1 MDFSLANVYSLQ
13 TSHAKEELQ
22 KCNVLSEK
30 YGLSLSEEQMELVIK
45 NRFETLKQTGRIEF
59 GAGVVEKL
67 VYEFCDSPY
76 IEQEEYVDVLMELQ
90 EMFYLFKK
98 ETMEQLTDDELIGAM
113 GLVFAFSCGS
123 LELLGGIDKDT
134 LYKIARTGTLEGT
147 YLEQEKM
154 WEDDYE

>member
-30 YGLSLSEEQMELVIK
+30 YGLSLSEEQMELVIQ

-76 IEQEEYVDVLMELQ
+76 IEQEEYADVLIELQ
-90 EMFYLFKK
+90 ELFYLLKK
-98 ETMEQLTDDELIGAM
+98 ETLEQLTDDELIGAM
-113 GLVFAFSCGS
+113 GLVFDASGGS
-123 LELLGGIDKDT
+123 MEHLRGINRDT
-134 LYKIARTGTLEGT
+134 LYQIACSGTLEGT
-147 YLEQEKM
+147 CLEQEIL
-154 WEDDYE
+154 WEGYDE